1 MQNKVKY
8 LAKLYQRDGTTL
20 TKNIPHDM
28 LRSFPTWS
36 DRINGGQGECT
47 IDYAIPFDDFGEG
60 TIIDHEYILDVYVFD
75 AAHPAGRRMFRGTIQ
90 EYEPYISGATQG
102 VKVKALGLASNLSF
116 DAYMASARTVYTVS
130 HAGVDPETIFKAI
143 IDEYRA
149 AVNNPLINYAAGS
162 TQALGTNV
170 TKSYVD
176 RMWFDACQDT
186 RDLCG
191 TGWWWHVDADGIA
204 YLLPKPSTVSHRFV
218 IGRDI
223 QDGNFP
229 KSVKSLKNKIRV
241 TRNGGT
247 VTTYSDATS
256 ISKYESRLKI
266 ISDSSLSDG
275 ATADQR
281 GNKELNDGKDPKVKS
296 TMVINANYDL
306 ESIKVGQTC
315 NILNSNGSAAFFGS
329 NVLIGGIQYNGDTV
343 QIDFE
348 ESVTDLGA
356 SLQKF
361 VNG

>member
-1 MQNKVKY
+1 MEKRY
-8 LAKLYQRDGTTL
+8 LEKIYQRNGTTL
-20 TKNIPHDM
+20 TLNIPHNA

-36 DRINGGQGECT
+36 DRINGGMGECT

-60 TIIDHEYILDVYVFD
+60 TIIDHQFILDVYVFD
-75 AAHPAGRRMFRGTIQ
+75 ADHPAGRRMYRGAIQ
-90 EYEPYISGATQG
+90 EYEPYISGAMQG

-116 DAYMASARTVYTVS
+116 DAYMASARSSYTVS
-130 HAGVDPETIFKAI
+130 HAAVDPQIIFKAI

-149 AVNNPLINYAAGS
+149 AVNNPLINYAVGS

-170 TKSYVD
+170 SKNYVD
-176 RMWFDACQDT
+176 RTWFDSCQDT

-204 YLLPKPSTVSHRFV
+204 YLLPKPSSVSHRFV

-223 QDGNFP
+223 QEGNFP
-229 KSVKSLKNKIRV
+229 KSAKGVKNKIRV
-241 TRNGGT
+241 TRSGGA
-247 VTTYSDATS
+247 VSTYTDATS
-256 ISKYESRLKI
+256 ISKYESRLQI
-266 ISDSSLSDG
+266 ISDSTLND
-275 ATADQR
+275 ATTADQR
-281 GNKELNDGKDPKVKS
+281 GNKELNDGKDTKVKS
-296 TMVINANYDL
+296 TMVINENYDL

-315 NILNSNGSAAFFGS
+315 SILNSNGSAAFFGS

-356 SLQKF
+356 SLDKF